1 MEITTL
7 NKTTDNYFFYYQNDV
22 TSSINEMKEEK
33 EEDLDCLL
41 DDEVVMITEHDYNLN
56 KKESIDK
63 NRFKQQQQQQVCL
76 V

>member
-56 KKESIDK
+56 KKESLDK
-63 NRFKQQQQQQVCL
+63 NRFKQQQQQVCL

>member
-33 EEDLDCLL
+33 EEELDCLL

-56 KKESIDK
+56 KKESLDK
-63 NRFKQQQQQQVCL
+63 NRFKQQQQQVCL

>member
-22 TSSINEMKEEK
+22 TSSVNEMKEEK

-56 KKESIDK
+56 KKESLDK
-63 NRFKQQQQQQVCL
+63 NRFKQQQQVCL

>member
-56 KKESIDK
+56 KKESLDK